1 VSSVVK
7 GEKMKSL
14 LPGVKILNSRKAVMI
29 VILCFLLGK
38 LSLVGFFVS
47 KSGKLSHVSFLTQ
60 AVAQDEAIKTEDVGT
75 DTTLDAG
82 EDFESLA
89 LLDKKKKELEGKEK
103 ELEQKGE
110 YLNKLK
116 NEIEERL
123 EELAQ
128 REKKIEQLIVLKETE
143 EAKDLKKLAKVF
155 EATPAEQAGP
165 MFSKLDVKI
174 AAKLLVR
181 MKGRNAG
188 KIWGFV
194 DPDQAVRISKE
205 LAKLK

>member
-1 VSSVVK
+1 
-7 GEKMKSL
+7 M
-14 LPGVKILNSRKAVMI
+14 
-29 VILCFLLGK
+29 
-38 LSLVGFFVS
+38 
-47 KSGKLSHVSFLTQ
+47 
-60 AVAQDEAIKTEDVGT
+60 
-75 DTTLDAG
+75 
-82 EDFESLA
+82 
-89 LLDKKKKELEGKEK
+89 DKKKKELEGKEK

-116 NEIEERL
+116 TEIEERL

-128 REKKIEQLIVLKETE
+128 MEKKIEQLIALKETE
-143 EAKDLKKLAKVF
+143 EAKDLNKLAKVF

-174 AAKLLVR
+174 AAKILVR
-181 MKGRNAG
+181 MKGRSAG

-205 LAKLK
+205 LAKMK